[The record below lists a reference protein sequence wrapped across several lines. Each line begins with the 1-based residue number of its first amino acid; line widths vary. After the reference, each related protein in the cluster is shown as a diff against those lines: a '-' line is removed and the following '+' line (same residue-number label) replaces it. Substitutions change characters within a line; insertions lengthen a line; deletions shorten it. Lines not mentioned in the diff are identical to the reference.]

1 MRSKLKQWKK
11 HTGKIT
17 STAKT
22 IICVGIYILCASAS
36 IYMAVGDFSK
46 ASKVDPT
53 PFLQLE
59 DIAFDDIDGV
69 IKYLE
74 DSIEEL
80 GGKVFITE
88 DVYEKN
94 RYGTVAE
101 CTYSYRK
108 GEGWPFPDS
117 IVDVYFDLYI
127 DSEHAK
133 NWFNGIEKYRGKKVQ
148 LSDNIE
154 ALLRRSELYRNADMA
169 GIYDSDRYIYSYV
182 RVKNVTIGFS
192 EHAYKG
198 GIVGQ
203 ATNEAIEKLCKVLA
217 QYEAL

>member
-1 MRSKLKQWKK
+1 MLSKLKQWKRQ
-11 HTGKIT
+11 TGKIS
-17 STAKT
+17 STVKT

-36 IYMAVGDFSK
+36 IYIAVGDFPK

-59 DIAFDDIDGV
+59 DIAFDDIDGI

-74 DSIEEL
+74 GSMEEL
-80 GGKVFITE
+80 EGEFFRTK
-88 DVYEKN
+88 VYEN
-94 RYGTVAE
+94 NIYGPVTE
-101 CTYSYRK
+101 CTYRYDK

-117 IVDVYFDLYI
+117 SVNIGIRFYM
-127 DSEHAK
+127 DSEYAK
-133 NWFNGIEKYRGKKVQ
+133 KRLGGGEDRKKIQ

-154 ALLRRSELYRNADMA
+154 ALLGRSYFMRNVDS
-169 GIYDSDRYIYSYV
+169 GVIYDSERYIGTSV
-182 RVKNVTIGFS
+182 RVKDVTIGFW

-217 QYEAL
+217 QYE